1 MKETSG
7 SIRKTLASALGAYA
21 ALLSLRVVC
30 EIAEGLETGNLLT
43 DTVSRF
49 SNSFT
54 HDGLAD
60 LILFGALFLL
70 LRKTAGREARPDGR
84 TLALAVFLAALSLVG
99 MCCREMGKLAF
110 LYADSYQLCLSLLC
124 LLGRTLLFYPLLRLG
139 EAAMDRPFS
148 AGSRQLRRPVLIG
161 TLVIFLCWLP
171 WLLCNYPASFCPD
184 ATHQLSQWAGFTPWT
199 AHHPPLSTLL
209 MGLCCSLGRA
219 VGSVN
224 FGCFLYVLLQSVCG
238 ALVFS
243 YSIGLLYREGLPF
256 RLWLLM
262 LLFFAATPFWGSFAQ
277 WFEKDLVYAECFTL
291 TLSLALPV
299 LRDRRCSAGAALR
312 LGGAAFLSLLLRKTG
327 LYELCPALLLLALTL
342 RGRDRRNL
350 LAAVCAVVLLA
361 VGTERALYPALG
373 IEAGSARE
381 ALSIPFQQTAR
392 YVCTYPDEVTEEERL
407 AIDAVLDYEKLG
419 AYNPIISDP
428 VKATYR
434 EDASALGPYFAV
446 WLRMLFKHPL
456 CYFEAGFMNSYGYYT
471 TDYVALDAYLLT
483 QYDPLLGE
491 MGIHR
496 VFGDFPTRFFDSLR
510 QCMIEFPAIQLL
522 CTAGLYTWVLL
533 FCLLRLGKCGKR
545 AEMLLLLPSF
555 MNVLVCIASP
565 LTGSTRYALPMIAV
579 TPMLLGW
586 TLLQTRRTR

>member
-1 MKETSG
+1 MKSG
-7 SIRKTLASALGAYA
+7 SHAAGKTLASALGAYA
-21 ALLSLRVVC
+21 GLLSLRVVC

-54 HDGLAD
+54 HDGLSD
-60 LILFGALFLL
+60 LLLFGALFLL
-70 LRKTAGREARPDGR
+70 LRRTAQREARPDGR
-84 TLALAVFLAALSLVG
+84 TLALAVSLAALSRIGL
-99 MCCREMGKLAF
+99 CCSEMGKLSF
-110 LYADSYQLCLSLLC
+110 LYANTYQRCLGLLC
-124 LLGRTLLFYPLLRLG
+124 LLGRTLVFYPLLRLG

-148 AGSRQLRRPVLIG
+148 PGSNPLRRPVLTG
-161 TLVIFLCWLP
+161 ALVIFLCWLP

-184 ATHQLSQWAGFTPWT
+184 ATNQLSQWAGIEPWS
-199 AHHPPLSTLL
+199 AHHPPFSTLL

-219 VGSVN
+219 LGSAN

-238 ALVFS
+238 ALIFS

-291 TLSLALPV
+291 TLTCIFPV
-299 LRDRRCSAGAALR
+299 LRERRCSAGAALR
-312 LGGAAFLSLLLRKTG
+312 IGGAAFLSLLLRKTG
-327 LYELCPALLLLALTL
+327 LYELCPALLLLAFML

-350 LAAVCAVVLLA
+350 LAALCAVVLLA

-373 IEAGSARE
+373 IEAGSVRE

-407 AIDAVLDYEKLG
+407 VIDAVLDYEKLG
-419 AYNPIISDP
+419 EYAPLCSDP

-434 EDASALGPYFAV
+434 EDAAALGPYFAV

-456 CYFEAGFMNSYGYYT
+456 CYLEAGFMKSYGYYT
-471 TDYVALDAYLLT
+471 LDYPALDAYLLR
-483 QYDPLLGE
+483 QYDPLLAE

-496 VFGDFPTRFFDSLR
+496 VFGDFPTRLFDSLR
-510 QCMIEFPAIQLL
+510 QCMIEFPALELL

-533 FCLLRLGKCGKR
+533 FCALRLGRRGKR

-565 LTGSTRYALPMIAV
+565 LPGSTRYALPMIAV

-586 TLLQTRRTR
+586 TLLQTRRTS